1 MTKKKQK
8 QLEEPFWIYLFFLTS
23 LAIFSSV
30 LRGIKFDLDLYSISV
45 SVFAYPMIFY
55 ISNIITR
62 KYGYN
67 KSLEAIFIS
76 ATIMILFMLISGVL
90 FNKDINTLTYLGLF
104 TSYLISSFL
113 NLVIYYFLFMNTT
126 LPKITL
132 FTNYLFAIIVS
143 EMIYLVLTLNGV
155 LANDFWMVLLL
166 EVGIQSIFAFV
177 FTIYEQKNYILKR
190 I

>member
-177 FTIYEQKNYILKR
+177 FTIYEQKKLYS
-190 I
+190 